1 MSASLTTTNYGLGK
15 YAPDDTTN
23 WLVDFNGNMDKID
36 TGMEANE
43 RAGAAANDKATNA
56 AAGVKALTKSVQAN
70 TNSIEANEKSIAA
83 NAAQIENRETEVS
96 NIEIGEYFNTGLSG
110 ITKVEPLVEFLALI
124 ARRIGN
130 GAEVK
135 GGLNLTPGTFHLYD
149 RVLSGGVFNGYYCTD
164 LVRIPG
170 NPIGLAESSYTPF
183 LFFGYGS
190 GTSDTVSTYGVLL
203 YVPESNFTVLGF
215 VSNNTKQITFVSKA
229 NGIIN

>member
-1 MSASLTTTNYGLGK
+1 MSASLTTANYGLGK
-15 YAPDDTTN
+15 YAPDDKTN

-36 TGMEANE
+36 AGMEANKQ
-43 RAGAAANDKATNA
+43 AAAAADEKATNA
-56 AAGVKALTKSVQAN
+56 AAGVSALTETVQGN
-70 TNSIEANEKSIAA
+70 TDSIEANEKAIAA
-83 NAAQIENRETEVS
+83 NSASIKQLDDTIST
-96 NIEIGEYFNTGLSG
+96 IEIGEYFKTGLSG

-135 GGLNLTPGTFHLYD
+135 GGINVKAGTFHLYD

-164 LVRIPG
+164 LVRITG

-183 LFFGYGS
+183 LFFGYGTD
-190 GTSDTVSTYGVLL
+190 TSDTISTYGVLL

-215 VSNNTKQITFVSKA
+215 VSTEATQIIYSNKI